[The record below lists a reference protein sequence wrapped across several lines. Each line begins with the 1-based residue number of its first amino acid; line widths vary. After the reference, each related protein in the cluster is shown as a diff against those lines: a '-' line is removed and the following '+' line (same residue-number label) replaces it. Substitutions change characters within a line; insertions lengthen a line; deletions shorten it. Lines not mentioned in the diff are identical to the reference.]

1 MASSPA
7 PITLTGNDLEIAD
20 LAAVA
25 SGAPVV
31 LSDSALEAMGGSRA
45 VVDGAVTRGE
55 VVYGVNTGF
64 GNFADVRI
72 GATDLEALQRNLVRS
87 HAAGVGPT
95 LPTIEMRALMVL
107 RANVLAKG
115 FSGARVETAQ
125 LLIDCVNG
133 GIHPRV
139 PEQGSVGASSGG
151 GERPADSRRLTQ
163 IFVDRV
169 QAFYV
174 RRAAQAGA
182 MGAKTGAITPAE
194 RSDCQTQ

>member
-95 LPTIEMRALMVL
+95 LPTIETRALMVL
-107 RANVLAKG
+107 RANVLAASQGPGSK
-115 FSGARVETAQ
+115 
-125 LLIDCVNG
+125 
-133 GIHPRV
+133 PR
-139 PEQGSVGASSGG
+139 SS
-151 GERPADSRRLTQ
+151 
-163 IFVDRV
+163 
-169 QAFYV
+169 
-174 RRAAQAGA
+174 
-182 MGAKTGAITPAE
+182 
-194 RSDCQTQ
+194 